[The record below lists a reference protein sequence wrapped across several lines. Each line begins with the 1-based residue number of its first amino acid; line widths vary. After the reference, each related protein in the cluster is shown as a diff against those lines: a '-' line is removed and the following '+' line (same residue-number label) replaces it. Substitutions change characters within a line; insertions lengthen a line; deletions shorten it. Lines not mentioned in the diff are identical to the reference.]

1 VILKG
6 LGVLGSVGSTVRTLR
21 EALEMM
27 ARGTVKPMVREVRLE
42 DYEAAFSS
50 LREGRALGRFVFRP
64 ST

>member
-1 VILKG
+1 M
-6 LGVLGSVGSTVRTLR
+6 R

-27 ARGTVKPMVREVRLE
+27 ARGTVKPVVREVRLE

-50 LREGRALGRFVFRP
+50 LREGRSIGRFVFKP